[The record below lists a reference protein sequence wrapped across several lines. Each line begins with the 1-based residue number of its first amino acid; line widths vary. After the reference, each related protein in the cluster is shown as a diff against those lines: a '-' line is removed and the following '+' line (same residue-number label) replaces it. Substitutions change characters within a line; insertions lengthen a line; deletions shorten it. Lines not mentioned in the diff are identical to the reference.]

1 MVGLAGSRGNLQR
14 AVQRGRLWWP
24 SRLPL
29 GLWRRYLRRSSAR
42 GRSFCALFVRFL
54 AGAVAVCNGFAV
66 VAGLER
72 LGGGVD
78 GVAVGASVGSHIDA
92 AGNG

>member
-1 MVGLAGSRGNLQR
+1 LGWQAHEEICSELFSEGVFGGLLDCHLVFGGVVFGDLLLAAG
-14 AVQRGRLWWP
+14 
-24 SRLPL
+24 
-29 GLWRRYLRRSSAR
+29 
-42 GRSFCALFVRFL
+42 LFVRFEVRFL

-72 LGGGVD
+72 LGRGVD
-78 GVAVGASVGSHIDA
+78 GVAVGASVGSHNDA